1 MHSYDLYHIQCTHH
15 VRTSVLEMVQSRNFQ
30 ISKNRMSLLISAV
43 RFVVFPCTWDLS
55 NISSR
60 MHCQS
65 CQENLPV
72 TLRLHTFKD
81 LLRQRYKGPLSREN
95 TKMRLLQ
102 RIKSWMHPP
111 PSSADLQVPAP
122 SSAPSQCI
130 APLPGPPVYCSLS
143 SSSTFILI
151 YSGMSK
157 YLALLSLKTL

>member
-1 MHSYDLYHIQCTHH
+1 MHSYDLYHNYTHH
-15 VRTSVLEMVQSRNFQ
+15 VRTGVLEMVQSRNFQ

-81 LLRQRYKGPLSREN
+81 LLRQRYKGPLLREN

-111 PSSADLQVPAP
+111 PSSAEALQKRVWLVCVRSQEQLLGNTYKFLLWRTGQLIDL
-122 SSAPSQCI
+122 
-130 APLPGPPVYCSLS
+130 LFGSL
-143 SSSTFILI
+143 
-151 YSGMSK
+151 
-157 YLALLSLKTL
+157 